1 MDFVLFLAF
10 SILETCSM
18 FYMLFRIF
26 KIDLYPKEFIFVGF
40 ILGFFSYVLRHDYNL
55 VLVDIAFQY
64 ILTFCF
70 LWLLFRIHIFYSTIM
85 TGMAYQAYFL
95 IQSLYYLILNLS
107 NFYSL
112 NSFYTISTYILQ
124 TVSAITA
131 FLIGRYISKKRKGFD
146 FIPDKPNGKIPI
158 MTREKILFALSLP
171 SILLFPLIYSFA
183 TNHLDYFILLPIS
196 YGFLLY
202 VYIYFSYKKDR
213 GDNEQFS

>member
-70 LWLLFRIHIFYSTIM
+70 YGCYFEYIF
-85 TGMAYQAYFL
+85 
-95 IQSLYYLILNLS
+95 
-107 NFYSL
+107 
-112 NSFYTISTYILQ
+112 
-124 TVSAITA
+124 
-131 FLIGRYISKKRKGFD
+131 
-146 FIPDKPNGKIPI
+146 FIPQ
-158 MTREKILFALSLP
+158 L
-171 SILLFPLIYSFA
+171 
-183 TNHLDYFILLPIS
+183 
-196 YGFLLY
+196 
-202 VYIYFSYKKDR
+202 
-213 GDNEQFS
+213 